1 MDVNIPMYSGGGLI
15 TQNIGSLQ
23 NSGFEFLLSGV
34 ILDHSDLKLNS
45 SFNISFNRNKIL
57 DLGEETEIFTT
68 GGYSGASYQA
78 PPFILKVGEPL
89 GQFRGYVSQGLWQ
102 TNEAALAAE
111 YGKVPGDAKYLDVDG
126 NRSYGGEDMK
136 KIGSAQPDFIWG
148 WSTSLEYKSFDLSVY
163 INGVQGN
170 DVWNYTRN
178 LMIGMGADV
187 KNPTS
192 VLILDRWTPTHT
204 NTTIPAFSAT
214 NVTYDQSSQY
224 VENGSFIRLNNIT
237 LGYTFPKSIIQN
249 KLSNARIAARR

>member
-1 MDVNIPMYSGGGLI
+1 
-15 TQNIGSLQ
+15 
-23 NSGFEFLLSGV
+23 
-34 ILDHSDLKLNS
+34 
-45 SFNISFNRNKIL
+45 
-57 DLGEETEIFTT
+57 
-68 GGYSGASYQA
+68 
-78 PPFILKVGEPL
+78 
-89 GQFRGYVSQGLWQ
+89 
-102 TNEAALAAE
+102 
-111 YGKVPGDAKYLDVDG
+111 
-126 NRSYGGEDMK
+126 
-136 KIGSAQPDFIWG
+136 
-148 WSTSLEYKSFDLSVY
+148 LEYKSFDLSVY

-249 KLSNARIAARR
+249 KLSNARIYVSGQNLLVITKYSGLDPELSSTPGWTDISQGIDNGTYPATRTITFGLKVDF